1 MTIQA
6 LRIEAEEVRKTVLK
20 MIYYGKGGHTG
31 GDFSSADI
39 MTALY
44 QEILHI
50 DPDHPDAPDR
60 DRFVLSKGHCV
71 ETYYAVLSRRGFF
84 PKEQLESYGR
94 FGTELTGHPN
104 NHIPGIEMNT
114 GALGHGLSI
123 GVGMAIGLK
132 RKGNP
137 RRVYVLMGDGEQAEG
152 SVWEAYMAG
161 AFYQLDNLIAI
172 LDRNHLQISG
182 NTEDVMKLEP
192 LAEKYRSFGWDV
204 VEIDG
209 NDMQQIVDTLQ
220 QPNKK
225 GVPRLVIAHTI
236 KGKGVKEMENVAK
249 WHHGVPDAALFAS
262 AMSQLEETEKE
273 IQDEGR

>member
-1 MTIQA
+1 
-6 LRIEAEEVRKTVLK
+6 
-20 MIYYGKGGHTG
+20 
-31 GDFSSADI
+31 
-39 MTALY
+39 
-44 QEILHI
+44 
-50 DPDHPDAPDR
+50 
-60 DRFVLSKGHCV
+60 
-71 ETYYAVLSRRGFF
+71 
-84 PKEQLESYGR
+84 LESYGR